1 MYNKTMKQGWEIKK
15 LGEVAHISPSKSE
28 VKTFALNPMDM
39 VSFLPMED
47 LTIGRTFVHPNK
59 QKTLSEVE
67 GSYTY
72 FKEGDVLLAKV
83 TPCFE
88 NGKLAIAKGLCN
100 NIGFGSS
107 EYIVIRPMQHI
118 VNSQYLIYL
127 LQTNAFRNG
136 GRTLMIGA
144 CGLKR
149 LPKPYVANYELPVP
163 SLAEQERIVEILDR
177 EFEKIDAL
185 KENAEKNLQH
195 AKDLFQSALQQELQP
210 KEGWETKT
218 IGEISELKGGKRV
231 PKGYKL
237 EIEPTGY
244 PYIRVADFNDN
255 GTVDLDDI
263 HYISEKVYEGIKRYT
278 ITTNDVYI
286 SIAGTIGKSGIIP
299 EDLNGANLT
308 ENACRLVFKEEV
320 DKKYIYYC
328 TISSDF
334 KEQIAKLTMQAA
346 QPKLALTR
354 LATATLNLPSVGTQ
368 REIVARIDILN
379 ERCKALEENY
389 KKTIA
394 LCDDMKQALL
404 RKAFNGEL

>member
-1 MYNKTMKQGWEIKK
+1 MKQGWEIKK

-177 EFEKIDAL
+177 EFERIDAL
-185 KENAEKNLQH
+185 KANAEKSLQH
-195 AKDLFQSALQQELQP
+195 AKNLFQSALKQELQP

-218 IGEISELKGGKRV
+218 IRELSEELFAGGDV
-231 PKGYKL
+231 PKHALSK
-237 EIEPTGY
+237 
-244 PYIRVADFNDN
+244 
-255 GTVDLDDI
+255 
-263 HYISEKVYEGIKRYT
+263 T
-278 ITTNDVYI
+278 ITTEYNVPIYANAVEQDGLYGYTNVARVNKPSI
-286 SIAGTIGKSGIIP
+286 TIAGRGSGTGYIIERTEKYLPVVRLIVIVPQTQIVRNRFLYYALKSLDIKSNGSAIPQLTVPMIAQYIVNYPTLTAQDVIIGVLD
-299 EDLNGANLT
+299 E
-308 ENACRLVFKEEV
+308 
-320 DKKYIYYC
+320 
-328 TISSDF
+328 
-334 KEQIAKLTMQAA
+334 
-346 QPKLALTR
+346 
-354 LATATLNLPSVGTQ
+354 
-368 REIVARIDILN
+368 LN

>member
-1 MYNKTMKQGWEIKK
+1 MKQGWEIKK

-88 NGKLAIAKGLCN
+88 NDKLAIAKGLCN

-177 EFEKIDAL
+177 EFERIDAL
-185 KENAEKNLQH
+185 KANAEKSLQH
-195 AKDLFQSALQQELQP
+195 AKNLFQSALKQELQP

-218 IGEISELKGGKRV
+218 IRELSEELFAGGDV
-231 PKGYKL
+231 PKHALSK
-237 EIEPTGY
+237 
-244 PYIRVADFNDN
+244 
-255 GTVDLDDI
+255 
-263 HYISEKVYEGIKRYT
+263 T
-278 ITTNDVYI
+278 ITTEYNVPIYANAVEQDGLYGYTNVARVNKPSI
-286 SIAGTIGKSGIIP
+286 TIAGRGSGTGYIIERTEKYLPVVRLIVIVPQTQIVRNRFLYYALKSLDIKSNGSAIPQLTVPMIAQYIVNYPTLTAQDVIIGVLD
-299 EDLNGANLT
+299 E
-308 ENACRLVFKEEV
+308 
-320 DKKYIYYC
+320 
-328 TISSDF
+328 
-334 KEQIAKLTMQAA
+334 
-346 QPKLALTR
+346 
-354 LATATLNLPSVGTQ
+354 
-368 REIVARIDILN
+368 LN
-379 ERCKALEENY
+379 ERCKTLEENY
-389 KKTIA
+389 KKTIV

>member
-1 MYNKTMKQGWEIKK
+1 MKQGWEIKK

-177 EFEKIDAL
+177 EFERIDAL
-185 KENAEKNLQH
+185 KANAEKSLQH
-195 AKDLFQSALQQELQP
+195 AKDLFQSALKQELQP
-210 KEGWETKT
+210 KEGWEPKT
-218 IGEISELKGGKRV
+218 IRELSEELFAGGDV
-231 PKGYKL
+231 PKHALSK
-237 EIEPTGY
+237 
-244 PYIRVADFNDN
+244 
-255 GTVDLDDI
+255 
-263 HYISEKVYEGIKRYT
+263 T
-278 ITTNDVYI
+278 ITTEYNVPIYANAVEQDGLYGYTNVARVNKPSI
-286 SIAGTIGKSGIIP
+286 TIAGRGSGTGYIIERTEKYLPVVRLIVIVPQTQIVRNRFLYYALKSLDIKSNGSAIPQLTVPMIAQYIVNYPTLTAQDVIIGVLD
-299 EDLNGANLT
+299 E
-308 ENACRLVFKEEV
+308 
-320 DKKYIYYC
+320 
-328 TISSDF
+328 
-334 KEQIAKLTMQAA
+334 
-346 QPKLALTR
+346 
-354 LATATLNLPSVGTQ
+354 
-368 REIVARIDILN
+368 LN
-379 ERCKALEENY
+379 ERCKTLEENY
-389 KKTIA
+389 RKTIA
-394 LCDDMKQALL
+394 LCDNMKQALL

>member
-1 MYNKTMKQGWEIKK
+1 MKQGWEIKK

-163 SLAEQERIVEILDR
+163 SLAEQKRIVEILDR
-177 EFEKIDAL
+177 EFERIDAL
-185 KENAEKNLQH
+185 KANAEQNLQH
-195 AKDLFQSALQQELQP
+195 AKDLFQAALRQELQCD
-210 KEGWETKT
+210 KYHALNEVYNIKTGKLNSNAAEEGGIFPFFTCSR
-218 IGEISELKGGKRV
+218 EIFAINTYAFDCEAILLAGNNASG
-231 PKGYKL
+231 
-237 EIEPTGY
+237 
-244 PYIRVADFNDN
+244 DFNVKYYN
-255 GTVDLDDI
+255 GKFNAYQRTYAITAKDEKTNVRILYYILTHYLADLKQM
-263 HYISEKVYEGIKRYT
+263 S
-278 ITTNDVYI
+278 
-286 SIAGTIGKSGIIP
+286 
-299 EDLNGANLT
+299 LGANTKFLKLGMI
-308 ENACRLVFKEEV
+308 EDIR
-320 DKKYIYYC
+320 IP
-328 TISSDF
+328 DF
-334 KEQIAKLTMQAA
+334 NEHQM
-346 QPKLALTR
+346 R
-354 LATATLNLPSVGTQ
+354 NV
-368 REIVARIDILN
+368 VARLDNLN
-379 ERCKALEENY
+379 ERCQALEENY

>member
-1 MYNKTMKQGWEIKK
+1 MKQGWEIKK

-177 EFEKIDAL
+177 EFEMIDAL
-185 KENAEKNLQH
+185 KANAEQNLQH
-195 AKDLFQSALQQELQP
+195 AKDLFQAALKQELQP

-218 IGEISELKGGKRV
+218 IGEICTLKSGNSNANNTPEGTLPFVKVGDMNIQGNEERITCSSNYV
-231 PKGYKL
+231 SYTANMKG
-237 EIEPTGY
+237 IFP
-244 PYIRVADFNDN
+244 I
-255 GTVDLDDI
+255 GTVIFPKRGGAILTNKKRITSVEICCDLNI
-263 HYISEKVYEGIKRYT
+263 MGVYSNG
-278 ITTNDVYI
+278 
-286 SIAGTIGKSGIIP
+286 AIIP
-299 EDLNGANLT
+299 ELLYFYFLGVDLSKIYNGAAIPQINNGDIAPLTISFPKILT
-308 ENACRLVFKEEV
+308 EEHSVVNRLIKH
-320 DKKYIYYC
+320 
-328 TISSDF
+328 
-334 KEQIAKLTMQAA
+334 
-346 QPKLALTR
+346 
-354 LATATLNLPSVGTQ
+354 
-368 REIVARIDILN
+368 REI
-379 ERCKALEENY
+379 CKALEDNY

>member
-1 MYNKTMKQGWEIKK
+1 MKQGWEIKK

-163 SLAEQERIVEILDR
+163 SLAEQKRIVEILDR
-177 EFEKIDAL
+177 EFERIDAL
-185 KENAEKNLQH
+185 KANAEQNLQH
-195 AKDLFQSALQQELQP
+195 AKDLFQAALRQELQCD
-210 KEGWETKT
+210 KYHALNEVYNIKTGKLNSNAAEEGGIFPFFTCSR
-218 IGEISELKGGKRV
+218 EIFAINTYAFDCEAILLAGNNASG
-231 PKGYKL
+231 
-237 EIEPTGY
+237 
-244 PYIRVADFNDN
+244 DFNVKYYN
-255 GTVDLDDI
+255 GKFNAYQRTYVITAKDEKTNVRILYYILTHYLADLKQM
-263 HYISEKVYEGIKRYT
+263 S
-278 ITTNDVYI
+278 
-286 SIAGTIGKSGIIP
+286 
-299 EDLNGANLT
+299 LGANTKFLKLGMI
-308 ENACRLVFKEEV
+308 EDIR
-320 DKKYIYYC
+320 IP
-328 TISSDF
+328 DF
-334 KEQIAKLTMQAA
+334 NEHQM
-346 QPKLALTR
+346 R
-354 LATATLNLPSVGTQ
+354 NV
-368 REIVARIDILN
+368 VARLDNLN
-379 ERCKALEENY
+379 ERCQALEENY

>member
-1 MYNKTMKQGWEIKK
+1 MKQGWEIKK

-177 EFEKIDAL
+177 EFERIDAL
-185 KENAEKNLQH
+185 KANAEKSLQH
-195 AKDLFQSALQQELQP
+195 AKNLFQSALKQELQP

-218 IGEISELKGGKRV
+218 IRELSEELFAGGDV
-231 PKGYKL
+231 PKHALSK
-237 EIEPTGY
+237 
-244 PYIRVADFNDN
+244 
-255 GTVDLDDI
+255 
-263 HYISEKVYEGIKRYT
+263 T
-278 ITTNDVYI
+278 ITTEYNVPIYANAVEQDGLYGYTNVARVNKPSI
-286 SIAGTIGKSGIIP
+286 TIAGRGSGTGYIIERTEKYLPVVRLIVIVPQTQIVRNRFLYYALKSLDIKSNGSAIPQLTVPMIAQYIVNYPTLTAQDVIIGVLD
-299 EDLNGANLT
+299 E
-308 ENACRLVFKEEV
+308 
-320 DKKYIYYC
+320 
-328 TISSDF
+328 
-334 KEQIAKLTMQAA
+334 
-346 QPKLALTR
+346 
-354 LATATLNLPSVGTQ
+354 
-368 REIVARIDILN
+368 LN
-379 ERCKALEENY
+379 ERCKTLEENY
-389 KKTIA
+389 KKTIV